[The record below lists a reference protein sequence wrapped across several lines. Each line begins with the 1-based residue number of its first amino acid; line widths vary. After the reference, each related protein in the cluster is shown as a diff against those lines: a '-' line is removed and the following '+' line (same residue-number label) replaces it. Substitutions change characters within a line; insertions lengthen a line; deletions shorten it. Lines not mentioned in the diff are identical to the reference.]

1 MENYALHIAEED
13 GQVDWDFQAL
23 NNRDVIEKFG
33 FNILALVEKKN
44 VPEVSKDI
52 VVTLWV
58 EEFSTVFFPFCLCFF
73 SLISVLQIIWK

>member
-44 VPEVSKDI
+44 VPEASKDI

-58 EEFSTVFFPFCLCFF
+58 FLFFVFNL
-73 SLISVLQIIWK
+73 

>member
-44 VPEVSKDI
+44 VPEASKDI

-58 EEFSTVFFPFCLCFF
+58 TEFS
-73 SLISVLQIIWK
+73 IILSF

>member
-52 VVTLWV
+52 VVTL
-58 EEFSTVFFPFCLCFF
+58 
-73 SLISVLQIIWK
+73 